1 MTPIPAVSAARRAAT
16 VLLLALMLSIGSGAG
31 QDAGAQIFGTD
42 WFKGKVENLLSGGGL
57 EVEIGGLEGPLPGAV
72 TLRDVTVSDP
82 QGVFL
87 RLPRAT
93 LDWSPLA
100 LVRGRFTIDELS
112 SEGGELLR
120 LPDLPPGEEP
130 PPAEGTGD
138 GFDLGVLER
147 LRVDV
152 LNLQRFRLAEPVL
165 GEDMVLT
172 AEGSLGPVE
181 DGDGIRTDLVV
192 ERVDERGGRAAVS
205 ATISPGQELALDVQ
219 IAEPAGGIIARLA
232 DLPGLPP
239 VQVALEGAG
248 PAARWSG
255 ELSAVAEDLAQVEG
269 DITLGLPAG
278 GEWSAGADLA
288 VSVTQNAPP
297 TWQALVRESLALAVD
312 ARGTAE
318 GTVTVSTL
326 RAANDAFSLTGQNVA
341 LGPQGALDGTVT
353 LSTDDADALTAL
365 VDLPFE
371 AGTVTADLDGS
382 LQAPQALVDATL
394 RQVETGT
401 GAIDTVEGRLQ
412 LRADGPP
419 TAPDTPLTVSG
430 GVTLL
435 GLPEPAPDPRAEIAI
450 DATLVPAE
458 NRLAVRLLQVE
469 SESFQAD
476 AQLTA
481 DVAELTAEGVVN
493 VRSDNLETFGALAG
507 LDVEGQGRIEVV
519 LDRAAATGAVDGSA
533 RIALSDLQ
541 WGEATYA
548 ALLGDHL
555 TVMADLSRTDE
566 GAVRVGNLTID
577 SGGINGGGEAALPA
591 DMETIQ
597 AAFVLQV
604 PELSAVAPDVAGG
617 ISVDGTVSGPLTA
630 PDLDVVATSPALT
643 ASGQRLTD
651 IRLQATAQGL
661 DAAGAQGRLALTA
674 TGPDG
679 APVRINTTYTAPE
692 WQRIILRDLGLRAAG
707 LALDGG
713 LTVALPP
720 ALGIEGTLSGGIA
733 NWSALS
739 GLAGMEIDGSG
750 SGLTLTFNDT
760 GQGQR
765 VAAQL
770 SADRLAL
777 PAEDVRVRD
786 LLLEARLGNLFTAPS
801 VTADLTTDAGAA
813 AGLSWNRAAVGL
825 DGDLQAGTIT
835 ASLQGPT
842 ELETQGR
849 YNLQDDR
856 LVLEGFRV
864 QDDATGLGARLTQPA
879 TISFGGGDLGVSDL
893 RLALDGRGMV
903 AVDAALGPQRVALD
917 LRVDGVPLET
927 AEPFLGDG
935 MVPTG
940 VVDARIDIAG
950 PPSNPTGTVTARI
963 PDLAI
968 PEAEIRGLSL
978 DVTGDLRNERL
989 ELRAQLGG
997 VRAEEAVATASIPVA
1012 FSPQGIPSLPETQPI
1027 EALVNW
1033 RGRLENIWPLVPVV
1047 GHRLYGEG
1055 FVRAGVTGTIEE
1067 PELAAEARIT
1077 NGRYENLEYGTVLT
1091 NLRLEAD
1098 RRPDGT
1104 VALTL
1109 TGDDAGRGTL
1119 RLDARADLTDE
1130 GGLVIDADGGFQRAT
1145 LVRRDDLRATV
1156 SGDLGFQGPLDGG
1169 TFTADLTVNEGLLRL
1184 INTLGGGVTT
1194 LDVVEEGGEQAGL
1207 PVETDPEALQAAEA
1221 PVVIGLDISV
1231 TIPNQFYVRG
1241 RGLESEWS
1249 GALRITGTTNAPQMV
1264 GQIQVVR
1271 GQFDLVGNTF
1281 TFTEGEVDLTGGQRI
1296 NPRLNI
1302 EAANETAGDVTA
1314 IIAVSGT
1321 ARDPEIQLTSIPPL
1335 PEDEVMARVLFGAG
1349 LEDLGPVEALQAAN
1363 AVRVLSGLGGGGP
1376 GITEVI
1382 ASTIGVDTIRLAGGE
1397 DGPALEI
1404 GKYITED
1411 VYVGVEQGVGA
1422 ESTGVNV
1429 EVQLT
1434 PSISVEGR
1442 TSTRG
1447 SDVGVNWSRDY

>member
-1 MTPIPAVSAARRAAT
+1 MTAPAPLRAARRVAA
-16 VLLLALMLSIGSGAG
+16 VFLLALLLTAG
-31 QDAGAQIFGTD
+31 LGVPADRASAQIFGTD

-57 EVEIGGLEGPLPGAV
+57 EVEIGALEGPLPGAV

-82 QGVFL
+82 EGVFL

-120 LPDLPPGEEP
+120 LPELPPGEEP
-130 PPAEGTGD
+130 PPAEDTGG

-165 GEDMVLT
+165 GEDMVLS

-192 ERVDERGGRAAVS
+192 ERVDERGGRAAIA
-205 ATISPGQELALDVQ
+205 ATISPGQDLALDIQ

-239 VQVALEGAG
+239 VKVALEGSG
-248 PAARWSG
+248 PAAQWSG
-255 ELSAVAEDLAQVEG
+255 ELSAVAEDLARVAG
-269 DITLGLPAG
+269 DITLGLPADG
-278 GEWSAGADLA
+278 AWSAGADLA

-297 TWQALVRESLALAVD
+297 TWQALVREALELEVD
-312 ARGTAE
+312 AEGSAA
-318 GTVTVSTL
+318 GTVTVRSL
-326 RAANDAFSLTGQNVA
+326 RAANDAFALTGETVA
-341 LGPQGALDGTVT
+341 LGPQGSLDGTVT

-365 VDLPFE
+365 VELPFE
-371 AGTVTADLDGS
+371 SGTVSAQLRGS
-382 LQAPQALVDATL
+382 LQAPAALVDATL
-394 RQVETGT
+394 RQVDAGT
-401 GAIDTVEGRLQ
+401 GPIETIDGRL
-412 LRADGPP
+412 LLEAGGPP
-419 TAPDTPLTVSG
+419 TDPETPLTVSG
-430 GVTLL
+430 GVTLV

-458 NRLAVRLLQVE
+458 NRLEVRLLQVE
-469 SESFQAD
+469 SESLEAD

-481 DVAELTAEGVVN
+481 DVADLTAEGTVN
-493 VRSDNLETFGALAG
+493 VRSDRLETFGALAG
-507 LDVEGQGRIEVV
+507 IDVEGRGRIEVL

-555 TVMADLSRTDE
+555 TVNADLSRTAE

-577 SGGINGGGEAALPA
+577 SGGINGGAEATLPA
-591 DMETIQ
+591 DMETID
-597 AAFVLQV
+597 AAFVLEV

-617 ISVDGTVSGPLTA
+617 ISLDGTVSGDLTA
-630 PDLDVVATSPALT
+630 PDLDVVATSPSLT
-643 ASGQRLTD
+643 ASGQQLTD
-651 IRLQATAQGL
+651 LRLEATAQGL
-661 DAAGAQGRLALTA
+661 DAEGAEGRLALTA

-679 APVRINTTYTAPE
+679 APLRVNTTYTAPQ
-692 WQRIILRDLGLRAAG
+692 WQRITLRDLGLRAAG

-713 LTVALPP
+713 LDVALAP

-733 NWSALS
+733 DWGALS

-750 SGLTLTFNDT
+750 SGLTLTFNDAQ
-760 GQGQR
+760 GGQR
-765 VAAQL
+765 LAARL

-777 PAEDVRVRD
+777 PAEGVNARD
-786 LLLEARLGNLFTAPS
+786 LLLEARLGNLFTAPT
-801 VTADLTTDAGAA
+801 VTADLTTDDGSAA
-813 AGLSWNRAAVGL
+813 ALSWNRAALGL
-825 DGDLQAGTIT
+825 DGDLQSGTIT

-842 ELETQGR
+842 DLETQGR
-849 YNLQDDR
+849 YNLEDGR

-864 QDDATGLGARLTQPA
+864 QDDGTGLGARLTQPA

-893 RLALDGRGMV
+893 RLALDGRGTV
-903 AVDAALGPQRVALD
+903 AVDASLGPQRVALD

-927 AEPFLGDG
+927 AEPFMGDA

-940 VVDARIDIAG
+940 LINARVDIQG
-950 PPSNPTGTVTARI
+950 PPSNPTGTVSASI

-968 PEAEIRGLSL
+968 PDAEIRGLSV
-978 DVTGDLRNERL
+978 DVSGDLRNERL
-989 ELRAQLGG
+989 DLRAELGG
-997 VRAEEAVATASIPVA
+997 VRAEEAVATASLPVA
-1012 FSPQGIPSLPETQPI
+1012 FSAQGIPSLPETQPI

-1033 RGRLENIWPLVPVV
+1033 RGRLENIWPLVPIV
-1047 GHRLYGEG
+1047 GHRLYGQG
-1055 FVRAGVTGTIEE
+1055 FVRAGVTGTLEE

-1077 NGRYENLEYGTVLT
+1077 DGRYENLEYGTVLT
-1091 NLRLEAD
+1091 NMRLEAD

-1104 VALTL
+1104 VVATI
-1109 TGDDAGRGTL
+1109 TGDDAGRGSL
-1119 RLDARADLTDE
+1119 RMEARADLTEE
-1130 GGLVIDADGGFQRAT
+1130 GGIVIDADGGLQRAT
-1145 LVRRDDLRATV
+1145 LVRRDDLRATI

-1169 TFTADLTVNEGLLRL
+1169 TLTADLTVNEGLLRL

-1194 LDVVEEGGEQAGL
+1194 LDVVEEGGEAASL
-1207 PVETDPEALQAAEA
+1207 FAETESAEAEAEA
-1221 PVVIGLDISV
+1221 PVAFALDVSV

-1249 GALRITGTTNAPQMV
+1249 GAIRVTGSSSDPQVV

-1281 TFTEGEVDLTGGQRI
+1281 TFTQGEVSLTGGRRV
-1296 NPRLNI
+1296 NPSLNI
-1302 EAANETAGDVTA
+1302 EAANDAAGDVTA
-1314 IIAVSGT
+1314 IIAVTGT
-1321 ARDPEIQLTSIPPL
+1321 ARDPEIELTSIPPL

-1382 ASTIGVDTIRLAGGE
+1382 ASTIGVDTIRFGGGE

-1411 VYVGVEQGVGA
+1411 VYVGVEQGVGS

-1434 PSISVEGR
+1434 PSISLEGR